1 MRHTLAVLVENRA
14 GVLARVAGLF
24 RRRGF
29 NIESLAVGPTEDAT
43 ISRMTIVVEGSE
55 QTVEQVVRQLDKLID
70 VLQVEILD
78 PTTIVSRELAM
89 IKVKAGPAQR
99 MPVIQI
105 ADVFRANVVDVG
117 KETLVI
123 EVSGEQDK
131 VDALLEL
138 LGEYGILEVVRT
150 GKIALNRGAQSI
162 SKPSEEE
169 DTDSWH
175 GFSTTRMPI

>member
-29 NIESLAVGPTEDAT
+29 NIESLAVGPTEDPT
-43 ISRMTIVVEGSE
+43 ISRMTIVVEGDE
-55 QTVEQVVRQLDKLID
+55 RTVDQVVRQLDKLVD
-70 VLQVEILD
+70 VLQVETLS
-78 PTTIVSRELAM
+78 PAETISRELALV
-89 IKVKAGPAQR
+89 KVRAGSAQR
-99 MPVIQI
+99 TPVIQI

-123 EVSGEQDK
+123 EVTGEQDK

-138 LGEYGILEVVRT
+138 LADYGILEVVRT
-150 GKIALNRGAQSI
+150 GKIALARGAQAI
-162 SKPSEEE
+162 AKPIDEE
-169 DTDSWH
+169 DDASWQ